1 MRRLS
6 GILVGGLL
14 VTMTAGPAL
23 AQADAW
29 QRKWYWGAQSGAF
42 FYSTPTVS
50 SQTAFS
56 VGGHWLI
63 TGRRSALYFA
73 IDQIFFPN
81 GATSEVADG
90 TAPGGMR
97 AVTFDSGRR
106 IQAGLIAIPS
116 DGKLQVFLGGG
127 IAIHQITDATAQG
140 STDSALLQ
148 RVEQAS
154 TRAFAFGIAGVQ
166 LRFSRKWALFGS
178 YQYMPS
184 SNNFLITSEQH
195 ALTGGLRVAIGPS
208 HEAVT
213 SQR

>member
-50 SQTAFS
+50 NQTAFTF
-56 VGGHWLI
+56 GGHWLI
-63 TGRRSALYFA
+63 TSRRSALYLA

-81 GATSEVADG
+81 GATSQVSDG
-90 TAPGGMR
+90 TAPGGVR
-97 AVTFDSGRR
+97 TVTFDSGRR
-106 IQAGLIAIPS
+106 LQAGLVAIPS
-116 DGKLQVFLGGG
+116 DKKLQVFLGGG

-140 STDSALLQ
+140 STDLALVQ
-148 RVEQAS
+148 RVEEAA
-154 TRAFAFGIAGVQ
+154 TRAFAFGVAGVQ
-166 LRFSRKWALFGS
+166 LRFSRRWALFGS
-178 YQYMPS
+178 YHYMPS
-184 SNNFLITSEQH
+184 SNNFLITSAQH
-195 ALTGGLRVAIGPS
+195 ALTAGLRIAISSS

-213 SQR
+213 TQR